1 MAQQAYRDG
10 VAEGQLDSDMASA
23 IKASLESRN
32 IDLLP
37 GLGGWIPQ
45 SQSDWETYRHQQQ
58 LFEKAQ
64 ADTTKLKDAPKRR
77 HEQPTD
83 SGRLEDFEDLPE
95 RSKLASGTTD
105 QESND
110 LRAQK
115 PEEDWKH
122 HAENLLESL
131 DSQSPTITTVP
142 PASTS
147 RSTSRLSG
155 KQNINETNTQQI
167 RAGQKASESNDGEK
181 QADSS
186 EAQASPP
193 TDVSLAVA
201 PTSRQTIEDRIKEM
215 QAKTVVELPWTDDP
229 DGDTYIYIDPPAQQ
243 PEQTDQMYYNYVE
256 RYRQPFVVRSTTLQ
270 ALHSPFFDKL
280 LGPTAQYRTRR
291 RLNSRGPNPIK
302 YVIDLTPPSEGEDAA
317 WLMTELCCV
326 EGVRNWNQACARWQ
340 ISQTLV
346 GGKDEF
352 TAQPADGADKSST
365 PEFSPIRH
373 RSSIE
378 RVLNAI
384 RGIDPKLDS
393 AVKVFTTFAVAR
405 FFDIT
410 HSPLTDYIVRWLRAP
425 PNTLFIEVLPE
436 IALKI
441 GDGLHCHDLIR
452 DSFAIL
458 VGEEAL
464 ANLSNKSDTSYT
476 IFGRKK
482 NDVPETYRT
491 RIEYASKSFT
501 DRILQTFENLVEPD
515 MAWMETLPQFRRLF
529 LDHNTRELP
538 LVKQT
543 KAAFKASV
551 RGAIY
556 SVLWSDLRN
565 APKFEL
571 GCDKGDSLYPWTSQ
585 TEFWNPLKMAGRLMT
600 TTFWTALRDF
610 YAFGS
615 FGTAT
620 NLTSWSR
627 HIGVWGSELSNDK
640 KKILRQKYGIVE
652 IRYTYLDDLVTRCR
666 MDRTSLLWPTHGC
679 LKPLDYQPSIS
690 LSGMESSPVRGDQ
703 ALELPAPGLTW
714 KIDRA
719 SEKSNED
726 QESFIGK
733 GGINIDVDELRHEI
747 EAYIST
753 ICQQML
759 GPPDLSNREEPMRQV
774 MTPTLVCLD
783 EAEWKYLPLYAG
795 GLDDESGGVFND
807 DVPMADTGFS
817 TAGPGV
823 HTGTGSSAASSEF
836 EFVNGQELESTHHTS
851 TMTNDSFSDQL
862 DHRKVYSD
870 DGELWDHI
878 RNNKQFTDSTI
889 ASHEDMATVA
899 APSTV
904 DAESEDDFVLPLRP
918 KDSGAETLDK
928 ILNEQTPPIQ
938 NRREETVMPP
948 AQEDYSDLFI
958 YSDQE
963 DMECDDDNDDTATEK
978 GENGSDAEAN
988 ELEQGHEDSE
998 DEDLV
1003 LV

>member
-1 MAQQAYRDG
+1 MAQQAYRNG

-37 GLGGWIPQ
+37 GLGDWIPR

-64 ADTTKLKDAPKRR
+64 ADTPKLKDAPKRR

-83 SGRLEDFEDLPE
+83 SGPLQDFEDLPD

-105 QESND
+105 QESDD

-115 PEEDWKH
+115 PEED
-122 HAENLLESL
+122 
-131 DSQSPTITTVP
+131 
-142 PASTS
+142 
-147 RSTSRLSG
+147 
-155 KQNINETNTQQI
+155 
-167 RAGQKASESNDGEK
+167 EK

-186 EAQASPP
+186 EAQGSPP

-201 PTSRQTIEDRIKEM
+201 PTSRQTIEDRIKEL

-243 PEQTDQMYYNYVE
+243 PEQTDQMYSNYVE

-291 RLNSRGPNPIK
+291 RLNSRGPNRIK
-302 YVIDLTPPSEGEDAA
+302 YVIDLTPPSEGDDAA

-326 EGVRNWNQACARWQ
+326 EGVRNWNQAYARWD

-352 TAQPADGADKSST
+352 TAQPADGADKRPT
-365 PEFSPIRH
+365 PEYSPIRQ

-464 ANLSNKSDTSYT
+464 ANLSNKSDTGYT

-515 MAWMETLPQFRRLF
+515 MAWIETLPQFRRF
-529 LDHNTRELP
+529 FFDHNTRELP

-543 KAAFKASV
+543 EAAFKASV

-556 SVLWSDLRN
+556 SVLWSDFRN

-571 GCDKGDSLYPWTSQ
+571 GRDTGDSLYPWTSQ
-585 TEFWNPLKMAGRLMT
+585 TEFWNPLKTAGRLMT
-600 TTFWTALRDF
+600 TTFWTALKDF
-610 YAFGS
+610 CALGS

-627 HIGVWGSELSNDK
+627 HIGVWGSVLSKNK
-640 KKILRQKYGIVE
+640 NKTLRQKYGIVE
-652 IRYTYLDDLVTRCR
+652 IRYTYLDNLVTRCR
-666 MDRTSLLWPTHGC
+666 MDPTSLLWPTPEC
-679 LKPLDYQPSIS
+679 VKPLDDHQPSVW
-690 LSGMESSPVRGDQ
+690 MDTSPVRGDQ
-703 ALELPAPGLTW
+703 ALGLPESSLTW
-714 KIDRA
+714 KIDRTWT
-719 SEKSNED
+719 KSNED
-726 QESFIGK
+726 RELLIGK
-733 GGINIDVDELRHEI
+733 GNIDIDVDNLRHEI

-753 ICQQML
+753 ICEQML
-759 GPPDLSNREEPMRQV
+759 GPPDLSNREEPLRQV

-807 DVPMADTGFS
+807 DVPMADAGFS

-870 DGELWDHI
+870 DGGLWDHI
-878 RNNKQFTDSTI
+878 RDNKQFTDSTME
-889 ASHEDMATVA
+889 SHEDTATVA

-904 DAESEDDFVLPLRP
+904 DVESEDDFVLPLRP
-918 KDSGAETLDK
+918 KDSRAETRDTVP
-928 ILNEQTPPIQ
+928 NEQTPPIQ
-938 NRREETVMPP
+938 NRSEETVMPP

-988 ELEQGHEDSE
+988 EEEQGHEDSE

>member
-1 MAQQAYRDG
+1 
-10 VAEGQLDSDMASA
+10 MASA

-32 IDLLP
+32 LDLLP
-37 GLGGWIPQ
+37 GLDGWIPQ

-58 LFEKAQ
+58 LFEEAQ
-64 ADTTKLKDAPKRR
+64 ADTPKLKDAPKRH

-83 SGRLEDFEDLPE
+83 CGRSEDFEDAPK

-105 QESND
+105 QESD
-110 LRAQK
+110 DPRAQK

-122 HAENLLESL
+122 HAENLIESL
-131 DSQSPTITTVP
+131 ASQSPTTTSVP
-142 PASTS
+142 PPSTS
-147 RSTSRLSG
+147 HSTWRLSS
-155 KQNINETNTQQI
+155 KQKDNETNTQQI
-167 RAGQKASESNDGEK
+167 RAGQKASESDDGEK
-181 QADSS
+181 QADPS
-186 EAQASPP
+186 EAQVSPL

-215 QAKTVVELPWTDDP
+215 QANTVVELPWTDDR

-243 PEQTDQMYYNYVE
+243 PEQTDRMYYDYVE
-256 RYRQPFVVRSTTLQ
+256 RYRQPFVVKSTTLQ

-291 RLNSRGPNPIK
+291 RLNSRLPNQIK
-302 YVIDLTPPSEGEDAA
+302 YIIDLTPPSEGDDAA

-326 EGVRNWNQACARWQ
+326 EGVRNWHQACARWD
-340 ISQTLV
+340 ISRTLV

-352 TAQPADGADKSST
+352 TAQPADGADKCPT

-410 HSPLTDYIVRWLRAP
+410 HSPLNDYIVRWLRAP

-464 ANLSNKSDTSYT
+464 ANLSNNSDTSYT

-501 DRILQTFENLVEPD
+501 DRILQTFEYLVEPG
-515 MAWMETLPQFRRLF
+515 MTWMETLPQFRRLLF
-529 LDHNTRELP
+529 DHNARELP

-543 KAAFKASV
+543 EAAFKASV

-556 SVLWSDLRN
+556 SVLWSDFRN

-571 GCDKGDSLYPWTSQ
+571 GCDKGDSLYPWTHQ
-585 TEFWNPLKMAGRLMT
+585 TEFWNRLKMAGRLMT
-600 TTFWTALRDF
+600 TTFWTALKDF
-610 YAFGS
+610 CAFGT
-615 FGTAT
+615 FGIATNQAT

-627 HIGVWGSELSNDK
+627 HIGVWDSELSTNK
-640 KKILRQKYGIVE
+640 KKVLRQKYGIVE
-652 IRYTYLDDLVTRCR
+652 IRYTYLDDLVTQCR
-666 MDRTSLLWPTHGC
+666 MDLTSLLWPTTGC
-679 LKPLDYQPSIS
+679 LKPLDYQTSIS
-690 LSGMESSPVRGDQ
+690 LSRMDSSPVRGNE
-703 ALELPAPGLTW
+703 ALGLPEPSLTR
-714 KIDRA
+714 KIGRA

-726 QESFIGK
+726 QESLIGK
-733 GGINIDVDELRHEI
+733 GRIDIDVDELRQEI

-817 TAGPGV
+817 TAGPGI

-836 EFVNGQELESTHHTS
+836 ELVNGQELESTHHTS

-878 RNNKQFTDSTI
+878 RNNKQFRGSAI
-889 ASHEDMATVA
+889 ASHGDMATVA

-904 DAESEDDFVLPLRP
+904 DVESEDDFVLPLRP
-918 KDSGAETLDK
+918 KDSGAETRDTVP
-928 ILNEQTPPIQ
+928 NEQTPPGQ
-938 NRREETVMPP
+938 SHREETLMPL

-958 YSDQE
+958 DSDQE
-963 DMECDDDNDDTATEK
+963 DTECDDDNDDVATEK

-988 ELEQGHEDSE
+988 EEEQGHEDSE

>member
-1 MAQQAYRDG
+1 MAQQAYRNG

-37 GLGGWIPQ
+37 GLDGWIPQ
-45 SQSDWETYRHQQQ
+45 SQSDWETYRHQHQ

-64 ADTTKLKDAPKRR
+64 ADTPKLKDPPKRR

-83 SGRLEDFEDLPE
+83 SGRLEDFKHVPK
-95 RSKLASGTTD
+95 RSKPASETTD
-105 QESND
+105 QESHD
-110 LRAQK
+110 PRAQK

-122 HAENLLESL
+122 HAENLVESL
-131 DSQSPTITTVP
+131 ASQTPTTTTMP

-147 RSTSRLSG
+147 HSTWRLG
-155 KQNINETNTQQI
+155 AKERINETNTQQI
-167 RAGQKASESNDGEK
+167 RAGQKASESDDGEK

-186 EAQASPP
+186 EAQGSPP
-193 TDVSLAVA
+193 TDVSLAAA
-201 PTSRQTIEDRIKEM
+201 PTLRQTIEDRIKEM

-243 PEQTDQMYYNYVE
+243 PEQTDRMYYNYVE

-291 RLNSRGPNPIK
+291 RLNSRLPNRIK
-302 YVIDLTPPSEGEDAA
+302 YVIDLTPPSEGDDAA

-326 EGVRNWNQACARWQ
+326 EGVRNWNQACARWD

-352 TAQPADGADKSST
+352 TAQPADGADKHPT
-365 PEFSPIRH
+365 PEFSPIRQ

-501 DRILQTFENLVEPD
+501 DRILQTFGNLVEPD
-515 MAWMETLPQFRRLF
+515 MTWMETLPQFRRLF
-529 LDHNTRELP
+529 FDHNTRELP

-543 KAAFKASV
+543 EAAFKASV

-556 SVLWSDLRN
+556 SVLWSDFRN

-585 TEFWNPLKMAGRLMT
+585 TEFWNRLKMAGRLMT
-600 TTFWTALRDF
+600 TTFWTALKDF
-610 YAFGS
+610 CAFGS
-615 FGTAT
+615 FGIAT
-620 NLTSWSR
+620 NLTTWSR
-627 HIGVWGSELSNDK
+627 HIGVWDSELSKNK
-640 KKILRQKYGIVE
+640 KEVLMQKYGIRE
-652 IRYTYLDDLVTRCR
+652 IRYAYLDDLVTRCC
-666 MDRTSLLWPTHGC
+666 MDPTSSLCPTTSC
-679 LKPLDYQPSIS
+679 LKPLDDQPSIWM
-690 LSGMESSPVRGDQ
+690 GSSPVKGNQ
-703 ALELPAPGLTW
+703 ALGLPEPSLTW

-726 QESFIGK
+726 RESLIGK
-733 GGINIDVDELRHEI
+733 GSIEIDVDDLRHEI

-753 ICQQML
+753 ICEQML

-823 HTGTGSSAASSEF
+823 HTGTSSSAASSEF
-836 EFVNGQELESTHHTS
+836 ESVNGQELESTHHTS

-878 RNNKQFTDSTI
+878 RNNKQFTGSSI

-918 KDSGAETLDK
+918 KDSGAETRGTVP
-928 ILNEQTPPIQ
+928 NEQTPPIQ

-958 YSDQE
+958 DSDQE
-963 DMECDDDNDDTATEK
+963 DMESDDDNDDMATEK
-978 GENGSDAEAN
+978 GENGSDVEAN
-988 ELEQGHEDSE
+988 EEEQGHEDSE